1 MAIKGRVAI
10 TGRPGVGK
18 TTLIERVLEEL
29 SADAGG
35 FLTREVRKCGHRV
48 GFALVDLATG
58 EEHLFARVGTG
69 GGKVGRYSVD
79 SSVIERVGISA
90 VRRAVAESEL
100 VVIDEIAPMELRAPG
115 FVGAVEL
122 ALASDRALLIATHAH
137 ATQPIAD
144 RVRQELELVRVR
156 LGNRDALVSTVVAL
170 LRGETAPSPSPSPP
184 SSP

>member
-18 TTLIERVLEEL
+18 TTLIECALARL

-35 FLTREVRKCGHRV
+35 FLTKEVRKCGHRV
-48 GFALVDLATG
+48 GFALVDIATG
-58 EEHLFARVGTG
+58 QEHVFAHVGSG
-69 GGKVGRYSVD
+69 GDKVGRYAVD
-79 SSVIERVGISA
+79 AGIIERVGVPAILAA
-90 VRRAVAESEL
+90 VREKEL

-115 FVGAVEL
+115 FAAAVET

-144 RVRQELELVRVR
+144 RVRQELHLVRVR
-156 LGNRDALVSTVVAL
+156 LGNRDALVDEVVAL
-170 LRGETAPSPSPSPP
+170 LRGETVPGPTFPSPSSP
-184 SSP
+184 